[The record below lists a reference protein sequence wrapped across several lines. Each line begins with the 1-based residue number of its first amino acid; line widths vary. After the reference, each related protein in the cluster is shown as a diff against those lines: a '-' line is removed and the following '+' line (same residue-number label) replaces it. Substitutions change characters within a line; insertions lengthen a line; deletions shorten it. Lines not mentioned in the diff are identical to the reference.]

1 MKILLV
7 GEYSGVHTN
16 LANALRLQDHIVFT
30 VSDGDS
36 YKNFPRDIT
45 IKRKHFSGKIGLLC
59 ELMLEYL
66 GVKGLICYLLNL
78 KKINSLKGYDVVQ
91 LINPVALE
99 AFGSIANIFF
109 IKKLSKNN
117 KSLFLCALGDDTRW
131 VNACLTGGFKY
142 SPFNLLTLKT
152 AVKYS
157 YSLRYKYGLFFT
169 TLQKTAEQLSKKIIP
184 GLLDY
189 QKAYENS
196 EKCTDII
203 RIPLSESLITQA
215 KEKLIQLENSQGS
228 QDREYRAIRIFHGW
242 QLGRELKKGNY
253 IFDDAVKK
261 YLAQKK
267 ENIDY
272 QVVTSVP
279 YHEYISKLNCSD
291 IFLDQTNSYDRGVNA
306 LIGMAYGCVVFSGFE
321 DGNIH
326 PDIGINAMPSS
337 DTICDSLEG
346 VINNPKLMYN
356 IKINALKFIIENHEP
371 ALIASKYIEIWS
383 IR

>member
-16 LANALRLQDHIVFT
+16 LADALRSQGHIVLT
-30 VSDGDS
+30 LSDGDS

-45 IKRKHFSGKIGLLC
+45 IKRKHFSGKIGLLY
-59 ELMLEYL
+59 ELILEYL
-66 GVKGLICYLLNL
+66 GVKGLICYLLNF

-91 LINPVALE
+91 IINPVAIE

-117 KSLFLCALGDDTRW
+117 RSLFLCALGDDTRW
-131 VNACLTGGFKY
+131 VDACLTGGFKY
-142 SPFNLLTLKT
+142 SPFNWLTLKT

-157 YSLRYKYGLFFT
+157 YSLRYKYGFFFK
-169 TLQKTAEQLSKKIIP
+169 TLQKTAERFSEKIIP

-215 KEKLIQLENSQGS
+215 KEKLIQLESF
-228 QDREYRAIRIFHGW
+228 QDSDCRVIRIFHGW

-261 YLAQKK
+261 LISYKK

-279 YHEYISKLNCSD
+279 YHDYISKLNCSD

-321 DGNIH
+321 DSNIH
-326 PDIGINAMPSS
+326 PDIGVNAVPNS
-337 DTICDSLEG
+337 DAICDSLEEI
-346 VINNPKLMYN
+346 INNPKLMYDM
-356 IKINALKFIIENHEP
+356 KINALKFIIENHEP
-371 ALIASKYIEIWS
+371 ALIASKYLEIWS

>member
-16 LANALRLQDHIVFT
+16 LADALRLQGHIVFT

-45 IKRKHFSGKIGLLC
+45 IKRKHLSGKLGLLC
-59 ELMLEYL
+59 ELILEYL
-66 GVKGLICYLLNL
+66 GVKGFICYLSNL
-78 KKINSLKGYDVVQ
+78 KKINTLKGYDVVQ
-91 LINPVALE
+91 IINPVALE
-99 AFGSIANIFF
+99 AFGSIANILF

-117 KSLFLCALGDDTRW
+117 RSLFLCALGDDARW
-131 VNACLTGGFKY
+131 VDTCLTGGFKY
-142 SPFNLLTLKT
+142 SPFNGLTLRT
-152 AVKYS
+152 AIKYS
-157 YSLRYKYGLFFT
+157 YSLRYKYGLFFK
-169 TLQKTAEQLSKKIIP
+169 TLQKTAEKLSERIIP

-189 QKAYENS
+189 KKAYENS
-196 EKCTDII
+196 EKCTGII

-215 KEKLIQLENSQGS
+215 KEKLIQLESS
-228 QDREYRAIRIFHGW
+228 PDSEYRVIRIFHGW

-253 IFDDAVKK
+253 IFDDAVEK

-267 ENIDY
+267 ENVDY

-306 LIGMAYGCVVFSGFE
+306 LLGMAYGCVVFSGFE
-321 DGNIH
+321 DKDIY
-326 PDIGINAMPSS
+326 PDIGINAVPNS
-337 DTICDSLEG
+337 DAIYDNLERL
-346 VINNPKLMYN
+346 INDPKLMYD

-371 ALIASKYIEIWS
+371 ALIASKYTEVWS
-383 IR
+383 LR

>member
-16 LANALRLQDHIVFT
+16 LADALRLQGHIVFT

-45 IKRKHFSGKIGLLC
+45 IKRKRFSGKIGLLC
-59 ELMLEYL
+59 ELILEYL
-66 GVKGLICYLLNL
+66 GVKGLMCYFLNF
-78 KKINSLKGYDVVQ
+78 KEINSLKGYDVVQ
-91 LINPVALE
+91 IINPVALE

-117 KSLFLCALGDDTRW
+117 NNLFLCALGDDTRW
-131 VNACLTGGFKY
+131 VDACLTGRFKY
-142 SPFNLLTLKT
+142 SPFNSLTLKT

-157 YSLRYKYGLFFT
+157 YSLRYKYGLFFK
-169 TLQKTAEQLSKKIIP
+169 TLQKTAEKFSEKIIP

-215 KEKLIQLENSQGS
+215 KEKLIQLESS
-228 QDREYRAIRIFHGW
+228 QDGVCRVIKIFHGW

-261 YLAQKK
+261 YLSHKK
-267 ENIDY
+267 EDIDY
-272 QVVTSVP
+272 QVITSVP

-321 DGNIH
+321 DGDKY
-326 PDIGINAMPSS
+326 PDIGINAVANS
-337 DTICDSLEG
+337 DTICEQIERL
-346 VINNPKLMYN
+346 INNPQLMHN
-356 IKINALKFIIENHEP
+356 IKINALRFIIENHEP
-371 ALIASKYIEIWS
+371 ALIASKYTEVWS
-383 IR
+383 AK